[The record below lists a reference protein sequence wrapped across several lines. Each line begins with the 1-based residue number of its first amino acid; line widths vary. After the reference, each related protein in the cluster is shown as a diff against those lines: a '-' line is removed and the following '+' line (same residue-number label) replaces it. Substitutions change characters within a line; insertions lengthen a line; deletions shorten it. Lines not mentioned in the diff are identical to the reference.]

1 MHELVMGLKKNWVA
15 FYLVVKNWLNVEG
28 KIMVGFQKGPR
39 KIVLIVFIFSFDL
52 PSLFIE

>member
-39 KIVLIVFIFSFDL
+39 KIVLIVSIFSFDL